1 METIPCDPKSLHI
14 NTIDNP
20 RRYVYNTVY
29 SETSQQRTHW
39 GQYKFMLCPLYTEVV
54 LFLEVQIAAWASSE
68 PLKLGTI
75 QNFPDIRYV
84 NTEGVNSVTT
94 FVCLHINKK

>member
-20 RRYVYNTVY
+20 RRYVI
-29 SETSQQRTHW
+29 
-39 GQYKFMLCPLYTEVV
+39 LYTVKPPNKGHIGDKVV
-54 LFLEVQIAAWASSE
+54 LFLKVQIAAWASSE

-94 FVCLHINKK
+94 FVC